1 MPDLGKEK
9 SLLKDLLSSGY
20 NTEDILNLVTSV
32 TYASESANNDLYVL
46 SKYLKD
52 EDIKNLILNMSG
64 KKIQLP
70 TLDDYYRST
79 LIAICFYL
87 LEIKGMKWEEV
98 KEKMKKE
105 NSFIF
110 DKYISTIDVGRKISK
125 IKKYVNEKM
134 FEILNKKNKEI

>member
-1 MPDLGKEK
+1 MPDLNKEK

-20 NTEDILNLVTSV
+20 SSEDILNLVTSV

-52 EDIKNLILNMSG
+52 EDIKNLIFNMSG
-64 KKIQLP
+64 RKIQLP
-70 TLDDYYRST
+70 TIDDYYRAT
-79 LIAICFYL
+79 LISICFYL
-87 LEIKGMKWEEV
+87 LEIMGMKWDEV
-98 KEKMKKE
+98 KERMKQE

-110 DKYISTIDVGRKISK
+110 DKYISSIDVGRKISK

-134 FEILNKKNKEI
+134 FEILNKDNKEI